1 VLSNA
6 RDWDGRKQAKNIMIA
21 ISPAQNSTCTLEHEM
36 AWTLFFI
43 NKNNQIEFV
52 SVNSNEDNELGGSD
66 MWFFYIITYV
76 YNLYICKLYM

>member
-1 VLSNA
+1 
-6 RDWDGRKQAKNIMIA
+6 MIA

-66 MWFFYIITYV
+66 M
-76 YNLYICKLYM
+76 